1 MTGLEISKN
10 LLLAVVLAPLLGSIV
25 AGLFGRQVG
34 RAGAHWITILGVAV
48 SCALSGYVLY
58 QLVGRGASP
67 FNQNLYTFFQVGNL
81 DAHVGFMIDKLTAM
95 MMFVVTFV
103 SLLVHIYTI
112 GYMAEDPGYQRFFSY
127 ISLFTFSMLMLVM
140 SNNFLQLFFGWEAVG
155 LVSYLLIGFWFKR
168 PSAIFANLKAFL
180 VNRVGDF
187 GFLLGIA
194 GVLAMFG
201 TLDYAEVFANA
212 PLLAG
217 KTVQVWSGSLGLF
230 GLDWQVLDQP
240 AVWSIVTIICIC
252 LFIGAMGK
260 SAQVPL
266 HVWLPDSMEGP
277 TPISAL
283 IHAATM
289 VTAGIFMVAR
299 MSPLF
304 ELSQTALDFVL
315 FIGATT
321 ALFTGL
327 IGIVQNDIK
336 RVVAYSTL
344 SQLGY
349 MTVALGVSAYSAAI
363 FHLMTHAFF
372 KALLFL
378 GAGSVII
385 ALHHEQDMRKMGGLR
400 KYMPIT
406 FACMWIGT
414 LALVGTPFFSGFY
427 SKDTIIEA
435 AKHHQEQAG
444 EFAHKLAELGAM
456 APPNVH
462 GPSTWIADYGYWAV
476 LLGVFV
482 TSFYSFRLLYLT
494 FHGKERFRDAH
505 DDHGHGHVEHA
516 HDEHAHDKH
525 AHDAHDHGHHGAH
538 EPHESPWVVTV
549 PLILL
554 AIPSIAIG
562 FFTIGPMLF
571 GTDWSGHHAQLPFFL
586 GAIDFINT
594 DPNAAFSIR
603 DTVMALKKEFHG
615 PVEFV
620 WHGVKAPPFWL
631 ALAGFAAATTLYIL
645 LSPEWP
651 ARMRNSRVG
660 AFLANILDKKYWMDT
675 LWIGGFAGG
684 GLALGDLSRN
694 VDSKLIDGVA
704 VNGSA
709 KLVDLAANLLRRTQ
723 SGFLYHY
730 AFAMILGL
738 IALLA
743 VLMRFWQ

>member
-10 LLLAVVLAPLLGSIV
+10 LLLVVVLAPLLGSIV

-34 RAGAHWITILGVAV
+34 RAGAHWVTILGVAT
-48 SCALSGYVLY
+48 SCALSCWVLY
-58 QLVGRGASP
+58 QLVGQGAAP
-67 FNQNLYTFFQVGNL
+67 FNQNLYTVFEVGSIQ
-81 DAHVGFMIDKLTAM
+81 AHVGFMIDKLTAM
-95 MMFVVTFV
+95 MMVVVTFV

-112 GYMAEDPGYQRFFSY
+112 GYMADDPGYQRFFSY
-127 ISLFTFSMLMLVM
+127 ISLFTFAMLMLVM
-140 SNNFLQLFFGWEAVG
+140 SNNFMQLFFGWEAVG

-168 PSAIFANLKAFL
+168 PSAVFANLKAFL

-217 KTVQVWSGSLGLF
+217 KVAQVWSGSIGS
-230 GLDWQVLDQP
+230 WQVMDQP
-240 AVWSIVTIICIC
+240 AVWSIASIICIC

-304 ELSQTALDFVL
+304 EMSQTALDFVL

-321 ALFTGL
+321 ALFTGM
-327 IGIVQNDIK
+327 IGIVQTDIK
-336 RVVAYSTL
+336 RVIAYSTL

-349 MTVALGVSAYSAAI
+349 MTVALGVSAYSAAV

-385 ALHHEQDMRKMGGLR
+385 ALHHQQDMRKMGGLR

-406 FACMWIGT
+406 FITMWIGT

-435 AKHHQEQAG
+435 AAHHKEQAA
-444 EFAHKLAELGAM
+444 ETAHKLAEMGAM
-456 APPNVH
+456 APEGIH
-462 GPSTWIADYGYWAV
+462 GASSWIATYGYWAV

-494 FHGKERFRDAH
+494 FHGKERFRDAQ
-505 DDHGHGHVEHA
+505 VEQG
-516 HDEHAHDKH
+516 
-525 AHDAHDHGHHGAH
+525 HDAHAQDDHADDDHGHHGAH
-538 EPHESPWVVTV
+538 EPHESPWVVTI

-571 GTDWSGHHAQLPFFL
+571 GTDWSGHHEQLPFFL
-586 GAIDFINT
+586 GAIDFIN
-594 DPNAAFSIR
+594 PGR
-603 DTVMALKKEFHG
+603 DSVMALKEEFHG
-615 PVEFV
+615 PVAFAL
-620 WHGVKAPPFWL
+620 HGFKAWPFWL
-631 ALAGFAAATTLYIL
+631 AFAGFAAATVLYIV
-645 LSPEWP
+645 LSPQWP

-660 AFLANILDKKYWMDT
+660 WFLANILDKKYWMDT
-675 LWIGGFAGG
+675 IWIGGLAGG
-684 GLALGDLSRN
+684 GLALGDLSRKIDSN
-694 VDSKLIDGVA
+694 VIDGVA

-709 KLVDLAANLLRRTQ
+709 RLVDLAAHLLRRTQ

>member
-1 MTGLEISKN
+1 MAISKLH
-10 LLLAVVLAPLLGSIV
+10 LLMIVLAPLLGSV
-25 AGLFGRQVG
+25 LAGLFGRRIG
-34 RAGAHWITILGVAV
+34 RVGAHSVTILGVAA
-48 SCALSGYVLY
+48 SCALSMYVLW
-58 QLVGRGASP
+58 QLVSQGASP
-67 FNQNLYTFFQVGNL
+67 FNQNIYTWFQVGAI
-81 DAHVGFMIDKLTAM
+81 DAHVGFMVDKLTAM
-95 MMFVVTFV
+95 MMVVVTFV

-112 GYMAEDPGYQRFFSY
+112 GYMAEDDGYQRFFSY

-155 LVSYLLIGFWFKR
+155 LVSYLLIGFWFKK
-168 PSAIFANLKAFL
+168 PTAVFANLKAFL

-194 GVLAMFG
+194 GVLLMFG
-201 TLDYAEVFANA
+201 SLDYATVFANA
-212 PLLAG
+212 PTIAG
-217 KTVQVWSGSLGLF
+217 TTMSVWPGHEWSVATV
-230 GLDWQVLDQP
+230 
-240 AVWSIVTIICIC
+240 ICIC

-304 ELSQTALDFVL
+304 ELSQTALNFVL

-321 ALFTGL
+321 AFWTGL

-349 MTVALGVSAYSAAI
+349 MTVALGVSAYSAAVY
-363 FHLMTHAFF
+363 HLMTHAFF

-385 ALHHEQDMRKMGGLR
+385 GMHHEQDMRRMGGLK

-406 FACMWIGT
+406 YWTMVVGT

-435 AKHHQEQAG
+435 AMEHSHE
-444 EFAHKLAELGAM
+444 AHNWVASYA
-456 APPNVH
+456 
-462 GPSTWIADYGYWAV
+462 YWAV
-476 LLGVFV
+476 LLGAFV

-494 FHGKERFRDAH
+494 FHGRERFNDPAPDHYVEPEADTAEHAEAFAHAHDVAPHGADHGHGH
-505 DDHGHGHVEHA
+505 DDHGHA
-516 HDEHAHDKH
+516 
-525 AHDAHDHGHHGAH
+525 
-538 EPHESPWVVTV
+538 PHESPWVVTL

-554 AIPSIAIG
+554 AIPSIFVG
-562 FFTIGPMLF
+562 MFTAGPMLF
-571 GTDWSGHHAQLPFFL
+571 GKDFAGHELGRKFFL
-586 GAIDFINT
+586 GAIDVPEKN
-594 DPNAAFSIR
+594 DVVAKLAE
-603 DTVMALKKEFHG
+603 EFHG
-615 PVEFV
+615 AVAFAL
-620 WHGVKAPPFWL
+620 HGLTAPAFWL
-631 ALAGFAAATTLYIL
+631 AFAGFALATVMYL
-645 LSPEWP
+645 LKPELPAKVRHALSWP
-651 ARMRNSRVG
+651 VRV
-660 AFLANILDKKYWMDT
+660 LENKYGMDA

-684 GLALGDLSRN
+684 GVALGKVSRAI
-694 VDSKLIDGVA
+694 DSGLIDGFI

-709 KLVDLAANLLRRTQ
+709 NVVAGVGRLVRRVQ
-723 SGFLYHY
+723 SGYLYHY

-743 VLMRFWQ
+743 VLVRALT